1 MVNALE
7 EFETQVHTVHHRE
20 LSFTTSP
27 SPTVPNINIEP
38 LTYCNSTNISIFI
51 STPPPYVSPA
61 LYLTQ
66 HENAIMSELRQDLC
80 LYYLS
85 TFTST
90 MDVTLEYFQDHQR
103 MRCTLRL
110 APVRDYSI
118 EAFNSGF
125 NINHF
130 RDLVYRL
137 NVQYYKLSTHYFYQ
151 GWSFRN
157 VVGITIKLSNCRSRL
172 DFVISEE

>member
-7 EFETQVHTVHHRE
+7 EFETQVHTVLHRE
-20 LSFTTSP
+20 LSFATSP

-38 LTYCNSTNISIFI
+38 LNYYNSTIIFINI

-66 HENAIMSELRQDLC
+66 HENTIMSELRQDLC

-90 MDVTLEYFQDHQR
+90 MHVTLEYFQDHQR
-103 MRCTLRL
+103 
-110 APVRDYSI
+110 A
-118 EAFNSGF
+118 
-125 NINHF
+125 
-130 RDLVYRL
+130 
-137 NVQYYKLSTHYFYQ
+137 
-151 GWSFRN
+151 SFRPP
-157 VVGITIKLSNCRSRL
+157 VGHSLTFVGFSNGFSTFSPMSSHSL
-172 DFVISEE
+172 LPGLGMGWTFQ

>member
-38 LTYCNSTNISIFI
+38 LNYYNSTIIFINI

-61 LYLTQ
+61 LYLNQ

-103 MRCTLRL
+103 MMCTLRL
-110 APVRDYSI
+110 APVRD
-118 EAFNSGF
+118 
-125 NINHF
+125 
-130 RDLVYRL
+130 
-137 NVQYYKLSTHYFYQ
+137 
-151 GWSFRN
+151 
-157 VVGITIKLSNCRSRL
+157 
-172 DFVISEE
+172 